1 MVSQLAKVRQQ
12 LTTLVLQPHI
22 LLHGKQVKVRQ
33 QLIIPVLLRLK
44 VQQLYIQLVK
54 ILQPYIILVLL

>member
-22 LLHGKQVKVRQ
+22 LLHGKQVKARQ
-33 QLIIPVLLRLK
+33 QLIIPVLLLLK
-44 VQQLYIQLVK
+44 VQQLYIQE
-54 ILQPYIILVLL
+54 LLELA